1 NVEQAIHLF
10 ERRLF
15 KGFGNGRAGVVHQ
28 DVESAERFYCFLDRG
43 FARLGI
49 RGVRLNGDRLSA
61 VAFNLLNY
69 GRGGISTF
77 GVGDRYLRPVYGQTF
92 GDGGAD
98 TARAAGDKR
107 NFSLQSPIHGLSP
120 VSFKVVIHCVS
131 IGIKRSAS
139 TREWSNDL
147 FTYRYETGN
156 RGTARTASRL

>member
-1 NVEQAIHLF
+1 MAVPALFTRTSSPPNVSTVF
-10 ERRLF
+10 
-15 KGFGNGRAGVVHQ
+15 
-28 DVESAERFYCFLDRG
+28 STG

-77 GVGDRYLRPVYGQTF
+77 RVGDGYLRPVYGQTF

-120 VSFKVVIHCVS
+120 VSFKVGFV
-131 IGIKRSAS
+131 
-139 TREWSNDL
+139 L
-147 FTYRYETGN
+147 YR
-156 RGTARTASRL
+156 LV